1 MCTRFVYNGKETII
15 GFNFEIDL
23 ADWTY
28 KIIKEKD
35 IFAIGILMPD
45 HQYHTFHGIN
55 KNGNVGTLLYVHGN
69 EGGKYSTKH
78 NMITIADLTE
88 DFIQGK
94 ITLDDALHIVQNQT
108 VTYAKDATMQAVL
121 SDQLGRVLI
130 VEPGIG
136 YQMLQQKYTV
146 MTNDSLLKPE
156 ITRQYH
162 VDGDDRYERTQ
173 ALLER
178 QNDGFSMNDAMNIL
192 KSVKQD
198 GLWAT
203 RVSFVY
209 SVQEKKVYYVK
220 NNQFDE
226 MMIYQFCE

>member
-178 QNDGFSMNDAMNIL
+178 QNDGFSDR
-192 KSVKQD
+192 KSV
-198 GLWAT
+198 
-203 RVSFVY
+203 V
-209 SVQEKKVYYVK
+209 
-220 NNQFDE
+220 
-226 MMIYQFCE
+226 

>member
-1 MCTRFVYNGKETII
+1 MFMAMK
-15 GFNFEIDL
+15 
-23 ADWTY
+23 
-28 KIIKEKD
+28 
-35 IFAIGILMPD
+35 
-45 HQYHTFHGIN
+45 
-55 KNGNVGTLLYVHGN
+55 
-69 EGGKYSTKH
+69 GGKYSTKH